1 VEHGADTVRLECAA
15 EVCDRGEV
23 GLDERAALAK
33 ALAVEARAREVGP
46 AQRDDPLAACQES
59 LDERAADQALRA
71 GD

>member
-1 VEHGADTVRLECAA
+1 VEHGADTVRLECGA

-23 GLDERAALAK
+23 RLDQRAARAK

-46 AQRDDPLAACQES
+46 AQRDDTLAACQEGF
-59 LDERAADQALRA
+59 DERAADEALRA